1 MSQLSDVLKSINL
14 VELKEILAALANEDA
29 IKIFMTARRGIEK
42 STKTIQELGLTQ
54 KRYYSR
60 LKELMEAGLVEKRD
74 NAYQHTTTGTICYT
88 LGKSFNTALDQ
99 RDRLDLADRL
109 RRSKSIS
116 QDETKQILQ
125 ALSPRGLASTLET
138 GQPINPVKMFEEYES
153 LVSEL
158 IALIEGAEERV
169 YLAAYDPDVRVMET
183 LIKAVQRKIDLS
195 LLTGESQKLSERI
208 QILRTILNPS
218 IAHVVLK
225 LLQSQ
230 ELKVKHGDIPFNFCI
245 VDETFALIELSDPFT
260 NDFHVGFTLESHS
273 MCQKLIKTF
282 NSLYQKAEEDPLV
295 AILKKRTAPSS
306 TRTS

>member
-29 IKIFMTARRGIEK
+29 IKIFMTARRGIVK

-74 NAYQHTTTGTICYT
+74 NTYQHTTTGMICYT
-88 LGKSFNTALDQ
+88 LGKSFNSALDQ
-99 RDRLDLADRL
+99 RDRLDLVDRL

-116 QDETKQILQ
+116 QEETKQILQ
-125 ALSPRGLASTLET
+125 ALSPRGLVSTLEA
-138 GQPINPVKMFEEYES
+138 GESINPVKMFEEHES

-158 IALIEGAEERV
+158 IALIKSAEKRI
-169 YLAAYDPDVRVMET
+169 YLAAYDPDVRVMEI

-230 ELKVKHGDIPFNFCI
+230 ELKVKHGDIPFNFCVI
-245 VDETFALIELSDPFT
+245 DETFALIELSDPLT
-260 NDFHVGFTLESHS
+260 NGFHVGFTLESHS
-273 MCQKLIKTF
+273 MCRKLVKTF

-295 AILKKRTAPSS
+295 AILKKRAVPSS
-306 TRTS
+306 TIK

>member
-29 IKIFMTARRGIEK
+29 IKIFLTARRGIEK
-42 STKTIQELGLTQ
+42 STKTIQELELTQ

-60 LKELMEAGLVEKRD
+60 LKDLMEAGLVEKRD
-74 NAYQHTTTGTICYT
+74 NAYQHTTTGMICYT
-88 LGKSFNTALDQ
+88 LGKSFNSALNQ

-116 QDETKQILQ
+116 QEETKQILQ
-125 ALSPRGLASTLET
+125 ALSPRGLASSLEA
-138 GQPINPVKMFEEYES
+138 GESINPVKMFEEYES

-158 IALIEGAEERV
+158 IALIEGAEERI
-169 YLAAYDPDVRVMET
+169 YLAAYDPDVRVMEV

-195 LLTGESQKLSERI
+195 LLTGESQKLSESI

-230 ELKVKHGDIPFNFCI
+230 ELTVKHGDIPFNFCVI
-245 VDETFALIELSDPFT
+245 DETFALIELSNPLT
-260 NDFHVGFTLESHS
+260 KGFHVGFTLESQS
-273 MCQKLIKTF
+273 MCRKLVKTF

-295 AILKKRTAPSS
+295 AILKKRAVRSS
-306 TRTS
+306 TIK

>member
-29 IKIFMTARRGIEK
+29 IKIFLTARKGIEK

-74 NAYQHTTTGTICYT
+74 NVYQHTTTGMICYT
-88 LGKSFNTALDQ
+88 LGKSFNSALDQ

-116 QDETKQILQ
+116 QEETKQILQ
-125 ALSPRGLASTLET
+125 ALSPRGLASSLET
-138 GQPINPVKMFEEYES
+138 GESINPVKMFEEHES
-153 LVSEL
+153 LVSE
-158 IALIEGAEERV
+158 IITLIEGAEERI
-169 YLAAYDPDVRVMET
+169 YLAAYDPDVRVMEA

-195 LLTGESQKLSERI
+195 LLTGKSQKLSESI

-230 ELKVKHGDIPFNFCI
+230 ELTVKHGDIPFNFCVI
-245 VDETFALIELSDPFT
+245 DETFALIELSDPLT
-260 NDFHVGFTLESHS
+260 KGFHVGFTLESQS
-273 MCQKLIKTF
+273 MCRKLVKTF

-295 AILKKRTAPSS
+295 AILKKRAVRSS
-306 TRTS
+306 TIK

>member
-29 IKIFMTARRGIEK
+29 IKIFLTARRGIEK

-74 NAYQHTTTGTICYT
+74 NAYQHTTTGMICYT
-88 LGKSFNTALDQ
+88 LGKSFNSALDQ

-116 QDETKQILQ
+116 QEETKQILQ
-125 ALSPRGLASTLET
+125 ALSPKVLVSSLEA
-138 GQPINPVKMFEEYES
+138 GESINPVKMFEKDES

-158 IALIEGAEERV
+158 ITLIEGAEERI
-169 YLAAYDPDVRVMET
+169 YLAAYDPDVRVMEA

-195 LLTGESQKLSERI
+195 LLTGESQKLSESI

-230 ELKVKHGDIPFNFCI
+230 ELTVKHGDIPFNFCVI
-245 VDETFALIELSDPFT
+245 DETVALIELSDPLT
-260 NDFHVGFTLESHS
+260 KGFHVGFTLESQS
-273 MCQKLIKTF
+273 MCRKLVKTF

-295 AILKKRTAPSS
+295 AILKKRAVRSS
-306 TRTS
+306 TSK